1 MSNRKKGWYWPYAI
15 LASIFF
21 IIGAAGATI
30 YVAVQNPV
38 EMSDMDMQDYH
49 HYDRNANDIIS
60 AKINFDRKYDLSYHS
75 HSFKQDDAVVSYRV
89 VDKQGNAVNSAKM
102 NIMVTRPGNHN
113 TDLPFEAPNSVENG
127 IYTFHVGTLPLA
139 GRWNVLAHIVV
150 EDNERYINLK
160 VDTRNDGAF
169 EY

>member
-1 MSNRKKGWYWPYAI
+1 MSSRKKGWYWPYAI
-15 LASIFF
+15 LASIF
-21 IIGAAGATI
+21 IIIIASGLTI

-60 AKINFDRKYDLSYHS
+60 AKIYFDRKYDLSYHS
-75 HSFKQDDAVVSYRV
+75 HSFKQDDAVVAYKL
-89 VDKQGNAVNSAKM
+89 VDKQGKAVNNAKM
-102 NIMVTRPGNHN
+102 NIMVTRPGNHD
-113 TDLPFEAPNSVENG
+113 TDLPFDAPENIENG
-127 IYTFHVGTLPLA
+127 IYTFHVGALPLA
-139 GRWNVLAHIVV
+139 GRWNILTRIMVG
-150 EDNERYINLK
+150 EDVRYFNLK

>member
-1 MSNRKKGWYWPYAI
+1 MSSRKKGWYWPYAI

-21 IIGAAGATI
+21 VIVAAGLTI

-60 AKINFDRKYDLSYHS
+60 AKIDFDRKYDLSYHS
-75 HSFKQDDAVVSYRV
+75 HSFKQDSAVVAYKL
-89 VDKQGNAVNSAKM
+89 VDKQGNAVNNAKM

-113 TDLPFEAPNSVENG
+113 TDLPFEAPTRVENG
-127 IYTFHVGTLPLA
+127 IYEFDVGALPLA
-139 GRWNVLAHIVV
+139 GRWNILTRIIVG
-150 EDNERYINLK
+150 ENERYFNLK